1 MEKRLYENLTEK
13 PGDPVLPRQ
22 GGAPEWGED
31 FEEGEGGPSPVQGK
45 SKLPASCE
53 RDQAR
58 EAALVKSTH
67 TEIGFI
73 CKHLSLELLGRPS
86 KSNILSNSL
95 Y

>member
-31 FEEGEGGPSPVQGK
+31 FEEGGGGPGPVQGR

-67 TEIGFI
+67 TGIGFS
-73 CKHLSLELLGRPS
+73 CKHLC
-86 KSNILSNSL
+86 
-95 Y
+95 

>member
-13 PGDPVLPRQ
+13 PGDSVLPRR
-22 GGAPEWGED
+22 GGAPEWARISRRG
-31 FEEGEGGPSPVQGK
+31 EEGPVQGR

-67 TEIGFI
+67 TGIGFI
-73 CKHLSLELLGRPS
+73 CKHLS
-86 KSNILSNSL
+86 
-95 Y
+95 

>member
-1 MEKRLYENLTEK
+1 MEKRFYENLTEK
-13 PGDPVLPRQ
+13 PGDPVLPRR
-22 GGAPEWGED
+22 GGAPEWARISRRREG
-31 FEEGEGGPSPVQGK
+31 EEGPVQGR

-73 CKHLSLELLGRPS
+73 CKHLS
-86 KSNILSNSL
+86 
-95 Y
+95 